1 MGDGRE
7 SLRVVNQTAMLE
19 NYHIILASNSPRR
32 RQLLAGLDLD
42 FEVKVLPDI
51 EENYPANLETSDIP
65 VYIATEKAAAYKDLM
80 TEHDL
85 IITADTVVVLG
96 DEVLGKPVDAEDA
109 KRMLRALSGKTHQVI
124 TGVCLMTRQRQ
135 RSFAVKTDV
144 SFKELTEDEISYYV
158 EKYQPMDKA
167 GAYGIQE
174 WIGYI
179 GVTSLNGSYFNVMG
193 LPVQRISKELKLF

>member
-1 MGDGRE
+1 
-7 SLRVVNQTAMLE
+7 MLE

-124 TGVCLMTRQRQ
+124 TGVCLMTRQRR
-135 RSFAVKTDV
+135 RSFAVTTDV
-144 SFKELTEDEISYYV
+144 TFKDLKEEEITYYV

-174 WIGYI
+174 WIGNI
-179 GVTSLNGSYFNVMG
+179 GISGINGDFYNVMG
-193 LPVQRISKELKLF
+193 LPTRKLYQVLKTF